1 MTRQASR
8 DVHEPQL
15 RPTSAFRNVLI
26 LVVTTAGLAALV
38 FVLLVPHVRQRLV
51 AVKKGALAD
60 MTAMATGILAHYD
73 GLVAAGRMTLAE
85 AQQAA
90 IAHLHEIRFAT
101 DNRGYFWINDQRPRL
116 LMHPHR
122 TDLEG
127 RPVAS
132 PGSGPRPVRPGDGQR
147 QRHRDG

>member
-1 MTRQASR
+1 
-8 DVHEPQL
+8 
-15 RPTSAFRNVLI
+15 
-26 LVVTTAGLAALV
+26 
-38 FVLLVPHVRQRLV
+38 V